1 MINEAGGINGRKIE
15 FISYDDANSPPKT
28 VEQVRRLVEGDEVLF
43 MFNPLG
49 TSSNGAIQ
57 KYLNAKKIPQ
67 LFVASGATKWGDP
80 EHFRWTMGFQP
91 NYQSEGRIFASY
103 ILSNHPNAKIAIL
116 YQNDDFGKDE
126 IKGLRDGLGKRAD
139 SMIVA
144 SASIEITDPTIDSQ
158 IVTLKNSGADLLIT
172 LAAPKAASQTIRKLA
187 ELGWKPTNLIAN
199 VASSIA
205 SVLKPAGLENGKGL
219 VSTAY
224 LKDPSDPSFA
234 DDPAVKA
241 WLSFMERYYPDGD
254 RSNTNIVF
262 GYVLS
267 QVMVQVLQQCGD
279 DLSRENIMKQA
290 ANLKAVKLDLL
301 LPGITVD
308 TGPDDY
314 FPIEQM
320 QLMRFD
326 GATWKLEGKVV
337 AGEVG
342 SARP

>member
-1 MINEAGGINGRKIE
+1 
-15 FISYDDANSPPKT
+15 
-28 VEQVRRLVEGDEVLF
+28 
-43 MFNPLG
+43 
-49 TSSNGAIQ
+49 
-57 KYLNAKKIPQ
+57 
-67 LFVASGATKWGDP
+67 
-80 EHFRWTMGFQP
+80 
-91 NYQSEGRIFASY
+91 
-103 ILSNHPNAKIAIL
+103 
-116 YQNDDFGKDE
+116 
-126 IKGLRDGLGKRAD
+126 
-139 SMIVA
+139 
-144 SASIEITDPTIDSQ
+144 
-158 IVTLKNSGADLLIT
+158 
-172 LAAPKAASQTIRKLA
+172 
-187 ELGWKPTNLIAN
+187 
-199 VASSIA
+199 
-205 SVLKPAGLENGKGL
+205 
-219 VSTAY
+219 
-224 LKDPSDPSFA
+224 
-234 DDPAVKA
+234 
-241 WLSFMERYYPDGD
+241 MEKYYPDGD